1 MVWND
6 RLLNQETLFL
16 QQGNDAISES
26 SHLGTVC
33 NCSSCG
39 PNPPNHAHVTS
50 HPMPL
55 GVVSTTKKLAGVVNA
70 FHHCLLLPAPLYI
83 PWRHE
88 SISPKCNW
96 TAQPCFVLSAQQPK
110 GRCFGALAQ
119 CGDSKPTHPFSLV
132 YAHSPQ
138 PKTLSL
144 NQWMPPPKKIGLGG
158 GYMKAIQCSCMLV
171 VPPPPPLGGDSHL
184 AAQPWGIAG
193 DHYMLGG
200 R

>member
-1 MVWND
+1 MVTPHSPPATIYNSSPGGPSPGEVV
-6 RLLNQETLFL
+6 QIP
-16 QQGNDAISES
+16 DA
-26 SHLGTVC
+26 VRAR
-33 NCSSCG
+33 CG
-39 PNPPNHAHVTS
+39 YSP
-50 HPMPL
+50 
-55 GVVSTTKKLAGVVNA
+55 
-70 FHHCLLLPAPLYI
+70 Y
-83 PWRHE
+83 E